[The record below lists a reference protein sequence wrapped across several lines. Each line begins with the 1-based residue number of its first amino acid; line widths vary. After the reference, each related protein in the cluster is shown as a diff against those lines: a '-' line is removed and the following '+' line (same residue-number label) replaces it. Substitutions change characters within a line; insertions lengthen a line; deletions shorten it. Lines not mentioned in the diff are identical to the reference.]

1 MSPSAEHITGVG
13 KDALDALVAGGTG
26 SIPERLR
33 YDALA
38 RFAELPMRRVHGRYW
53 KHDLAALDL
62 SRVRALGAVHKDVVE
77 RDDLLSRKI
86 VVEDFSVA
94 RERKPAE
101 FEAAFGQAV
110 DVRRDPFASLALAF
124 QNTGTFVFVPAGV
137 QLDEPIVIEY
147 RTGPNAVF
155 PYTLVSVGAGSRVTI
170 VERISGSSASA
181 SGESAFACG
190 ITEIV
195 AAAEAQVGYVVDQR
209 TPPGTTAVFARG
221 ARLDRNATLDFAA
234 AELGAEATTG
244 RISVNA
250 AAVGARTGVT
260 AFFFSN
266 GDQHVDLE
274 TEVVHGEGNTRSETV
289 VRSAGTDRGQGRYL
303 GNIKILAHAH
313 GADASLRDDALLLS
327 EGAHI
332 DSIPAL
338 EIAANDVKAYHGAT
352 VGAISEDE
360 LFYAQSRGIPRLEAE
375 RMIALGFFEPAIARF
390 PGEALRAELRALL
403 EAKLGSQP

>member
-1 MSPSAEHITGVG
+1 VSPSAEHITGVG

-26 SIPERLR
+26 SIPERQR

-62 SRVRALGAVHKDVVE
+62 SRVQVLGEVRTVPVE
-77 RDDLLSRKI
+77 RDDLRARKI
-86 VVEDFSVA
+86 AVEDFSVA
-94 RERKPAE
+94 RARMPAE

-124 QNTGTFVFVPAGV
+124 QNAGTFVFVPAGV

-147 RTGPNAVF
+147 RTGSNAVF

-170 VERISGSSASA
+170 VERISGSSDAGA
-181 SGESAFACG
+181 SAFACG

-195 AAAEAQVGYVVDQR
+195 AAPEAQVGYVVDQR

-221 ARLDRNATLDFAA
+221 ARLDRNATLDIAA

-250 AAVGARTGVT
+250 AAAGARTGVT

-360 LFYAQSRGIPRLEAE
+360 LFYAQSRGIARREAE

-390 PGEALRAELRALL
+390 PGETLRAELRELL